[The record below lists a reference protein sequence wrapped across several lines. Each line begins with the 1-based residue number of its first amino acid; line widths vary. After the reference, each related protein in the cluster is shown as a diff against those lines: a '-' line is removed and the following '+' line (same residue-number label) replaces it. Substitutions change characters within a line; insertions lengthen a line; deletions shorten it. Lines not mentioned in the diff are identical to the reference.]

1 MIHTFSLIQS
11 LDLDQL
17 DYLIERLHFDQL
29 ERAQLFGNDRF
40 QTVHRFLSTPHQDSG
55 IKDFFVLRRDDD
67 QTGCPQYFAIVEIE
81 PLVMLLGARTVDLF
95 KADPY
100 NVAQLKARFQA
111 IMEQYLPNRWF
122 SSLDSWNCRRV
133 DYTFNF
139 RFDRIQDKQL
149 FLYLT
154 KKTSRHVRRQ
164 PKRIFRLKINDQSTA
179 EGNDSVKIMFY
190 DKARQI
196 DETYNNFPLCQQ
208 LELMLDAENIVRFE
222 VQCKK
227 GRVLTLQRKYRF
239 PNRNILHFLNEDIA
253 QEILLDEYIKSV
265 GRGNFFSL
273 YWAKKEIDKSN
284 FSAPKKLHLVQLLQ
298 LIAQARHVSIAKE
311 QFIAGTRI
319 KRTDIVV
326 KGSDATFRNYLR
338 DLAELGIEIYSFFQS
353 HRTVAGYVLKKSI
366 ITIAISAFQDFFRT

>member
-17 DYLIERLHFDQL
+17 DDIITRLRFNQQDCD
-29 ERAQLFGNDRF
+29 QLFGNDRF
-40 QTVHRFLSTPHQDSG
+40 QTVHRFLSSPHHENG

-67 QTGCPQYFAIVEIE
+67 QTGCPLYFAILELE

-95 KADPY
+95 RADPY
-100 NVAQLKARFQA
+100 NVSQLQDRFHD
-111 IMEQYLPNRWF
+111 IMEEYIPDLWF

-139 RFDRIQDKQL
+139 RFDRCEDKQL
-149 FLYLT
+149 FLFLT

-164 PKRIFRLKINDQSTA
+164 PKRIFRLKINNQSTA
-179 EGNDSVKIMFY
+179 EGNDSVKLMFY
-190 DKARQI
+190 DKQRQI
-196 DETYNNFPLCQQ
+196 EETYNNIPLHQQ
-208 LELMLDAENIVRFE
+208 CELMLKAENIIRFE

-227 GRVLTLQRKYRF
+227 GRVLTLQRRYHF
-239 PNRNILHFLNEDIA
+239 PNRNILHYLNEDIA
-253 QEILLDEYIKSV
+253 QEILLDEYIKTV
-265 GRGNFFSL
+265 GSGNFFSL

-319 KRTDIVV
+319 KRTNIVV
-326 KGSDATFRNYLR
+326 KGSEATFRHYLH
-338 DLAELGIEIYSFFQS
+338 DLAELGINPMLIPKERKVTHFTNPIGQLLATS
-353 HRTVAGYVLKKSI
+353 
-366 ITIAISAFQDFFRT
+366 

>member
-11 LDLDQL
+11 LGLEQL

-29 ERAQLFGNDRF
+29 ERDRLFGNERF
-40 QTVHRFLSTPHQDSG
+40 QTVHRFFSSPHQECG
-55 IKDFFVLRRDDD
+55 IKDFFVLRRDDEL
-67 QTGCPQYFAIVEIE
+67 TGCPMFFAILEME
-81 PLVMLLGARTVDLF
+81 PMVMLLGARTVDLF

-139 RFDRIQDKQL
+139 RFDRIQDKLL
-149 FLYLT
+149 FLDMT

-164 PKRIFRLKINDQSTA
+164 PKRIFTLKIFNQSTA
-179 EGNDSVKIMFY
+179 EGNNSVKLLFY
-190 DKARQI
+190 DKSRQI
-196 DETYNNFPLCQQ
+196 AETYNDLPISQQ
-208 LELMLDAENIVRFE
+208 RELMLAAQNIVRFE

-253 QEILLDEYIKSV
+253 QEILIDEYTKSV

-273 YWAKKEIDKSN
+273 YWAKKEIDKSK
-284 FSAPKKLHLVQLLQ
+284 FSSSKKLHMVQLLQ
-298 LIAQARHVSIAKE
+298 LIAQARHVSIARE

-319 KRTDIVV
+319 KRTNITV
-326 KGSDATFRNYLR
+326 KGSDSTFRHYLR
-338 DLAELGIEIYSFFQS
+338 DLADLGINPMLIPKERKVTHLTNPIEQ
-353 HRTVAGYVLKKSI
+353 LLP
-366 ITIAISAFQDFFRT
+366 AF

>member
-17 DYLIERLHFDQL
+17 DDIIVRLHFDQI
-29 ERAQLFGNDRF
+29 ECAQLFGNERF
-40 QTVHRFLSTPHQDSG
+40 QTVHRFLSTNHQENG

-67 QTGCPQYFAIVEIE
+67 QTGYPLYFAIVEIE

-95 KADPY
+95 RAHPY
-100 NVAQLKARFQA
+100 NVAQLQERFHV
-111 IMEQYLPNRWF
+111 IMGEYIPVSWF
-122 SSLDSWNCRRV
+122 SSLNSWNCRRI

-139 RFDRIQDKQL
+139 RFDRIQDKQF

-154 KKTSRHVRRQ
+154 KKTSRHGRRQ
-164 PKRIFRLKINDQSTA
+164 SKRISSLKINAQSTA
-179 EGNDSVKIMFY
+179 EGNDSVKLMFY
-190 DKARQI
+190 DKCRQI
-196 DETYNNFPLCQQ
+196 DETYNNLPPHQK
-208 LELMLDAENIVRFE
+208 LELMHAAENIVRFE

-239 PNRNILHFLNEDIA
+239 PNRNIIHFLNEDIA

-298 LIAQARHVSIAKE
+298 LIAQARHVSIAKD

-326 KGSDATFRNYLR
+326 KGSDATFRHYLR
-338 DLAELGIEIYSFFQS
+338 DLAELGINPILIPKERKVTHFSNPIEQLLATS
-353 HRTVAGYVLKKSI
+353 
-366 ITIAISAFQDFFRT
+366 